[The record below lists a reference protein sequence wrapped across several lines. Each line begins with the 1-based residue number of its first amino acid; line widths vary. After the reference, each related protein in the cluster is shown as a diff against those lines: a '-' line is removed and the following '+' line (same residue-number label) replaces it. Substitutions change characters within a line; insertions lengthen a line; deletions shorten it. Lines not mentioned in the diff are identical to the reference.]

1 MRNFSGLGKITVKLK
16 LSQGFG
22 HLCIIF
28 FNWQLAIMDQK
39 GSKLGGPC
47 SSHSSSLPPSVR
59 DACFFSFNEIF
70 PFSQKKKKNHPHNES
85 INEYYVIQFYILLL
99 KLVSSTTNK
108 KKITKFNKIM
118 QYLYQ
123 LIQIL
128 YLILL

>member
-1 MRNFSGLGKITVKLK
+1 
-16 LSQGFG
+16 
-22 HLCIIF
+22 
-28 FNWQLAIMDQK
+28 MDQK

-59 DACFFSFNEIF
+59 DAWLKDVLVFSVLMKYFHLAK
-70 PFSQKKKKNHPHNES
+70 KKKKNHPHNES

-99 KLVSSTTNK
+99 KLVSSTTNN